1 MVEWRVPWFL
11 LALVFWMFARVDSA
25 LARPAG
31 LDTTPIV
38 LNADLISYSTAE
50 GRVTAIG
57 NVELH
62 QDGRTLL
69 TDRIAYDIEAGTVAA
84 TGNIILIEAS
94 GDAVFADELMLDDR
108 LTAGFVDGI
117 GVLLELVD
125 AVIVS
130 DTEVEQR
137 YQLPVLG
144 SIARIR

>member
-84 TGNIILIEAS
+84 THQDLAAHIGSAREVVSRRLVAMADKDLIALERGHILVKDRPALEALS
-94 GDAVFADELMLDDR
+94 RE
-108 LTAGFVDGI
+108 
-117 GVLLELVD
+117 
-125 AVIVS
+125 
-130 DTEVEQR
+130 
-137 YQLPVLG
+137 Y
-144 SIARIR
+144 